1 MLLQGVRP
9 AQGQPGFELNEGMM
23 SMIGGMTLLRALNL
37 MGTMGEKPT
46 KEKLLALNARLNK
59 IRKPQ
64 G

>member
-1 MLLQGVRP
+1 
-9 AQGQPGFELNEGMM
+9 M

-37 MGTMGEKPT
+37 MGAMGEKPT